1 MKNTHLFLI
10 QIISFVVLAISL
22 LNCTNVLNVKHKE
35 LSVIEVPGQSY
46 KLQIVNIPSN
56 ATIQS
61 SIQVRKLLDDKE
73 DEEIL
78 QDYERYN
85 YLESYKLLG
94 DTALMIVV
102 KDTISYL
109 GRKQLDTMIVKLK

>member
-1 MKNTHLFLI
+1 MFLQIKPLVIHL
-10 QIISFVVLAISL
+10 FVVLDLSL
-22 LNCTNVLNVKHKE
+22 LSCTNILTVKEKE

-46 KLQIVNIPSN
+46 KLRIVHIPSN

-61 SIQVRKLLDDKE
+61 SIQVRKLLDNRK

-85 YLESYKLLG
+85 HLESYKLLA
-94 DTALMIVV
+94 DTALMIIV

-109 GRKQLDTMIVKLK
+109 GRNRLDTMIVKLNN